1 MSECP
6 QLLDLPAGFRAQGQK
21 LSQVP
26 GFPCPAL
33 QSLGLDVG
41 RVREWALREGF
52 LGVGGRE
59 EAVPEEGGCFRLE
72 DGARERAGGVASLEP
87 EHRWL

>member
-1 MSECP
+1 M
-6 QLLDLPAGFRAQGQK
+6 DLPVGFRAQGQK

-33 QSLGLDVG
+33 QSLGVDVG

-72 DGARERAGGVASLEP
+72 DGARERVGGVASLEP